1 MTELEQAL
9 YNIHFNNLAFK
20 MRFKMF
26 IIFTVNSLNGQ
37 WVLKLFNLTLKDRKI
52 QSYSHYKHMQRIYL
66 NTSYHTMEVPP

>member
-26 IIFTVNSLNGQ
+26 IIL
-37 WVLKLFNLTLKDRKI
+37 LLI
-52 QSYSHYKHMQRIYL
+52 A
-66 NTSYHTMEVPP
+66 